1 MIANAET
8 AVPAAPRAAPSFGKS
23 KSSLLAIFE
32 RQRRQSLVWFL
43 IAVAAWVWS
52 VWDRRQL
59 VEQLTRKREVVLID
73 SLGTYYVSPV
83 VDIQQAKDLHAM
95 QTKLACK
102 ALFERNPEGLD
113 NPDLFKQL
121 FLRDA
126 AQTAQVALNKTKA
139 EFQAKE
145 LHQKVEV
152 GPPEILSTRDNAFYT
167 SADIQLI
174 RVGVSGS
181 ADHGSAPLSGEIQ
194 ISGQS
199 GPHAQRPFPNR
210 RRRVPSRTA
219 QQDMRKRYVDVCRIF
234 SRSGV
239 SSRSAEHS

>member
-1 MIANAET
+1 MAANAEAT
-8 AVPAAPRAAPSFGKS
+8 VAAAPRTVPSFGKS
-23 KSSLLAIFE
+23 KSSLLTIFE
-32 RQRRQSLVWFL
+32 RQGRQSLIWFL

-52 VWDRRQL
+52 AWDRRQL

-102 ALFERNPEGLD
+102 ELFERNPQGLD

-121 FLRDA
+121 FLREA
-126 AQTAQVALNKTKA
+126 AQTAQTALNKTKA
-139 EFQAKE
+139 EFEAKA

-167 SADIQLI
+167 SADVQLI
-174 RVGVSGS
+174 RVGAYQG
-181 ADHGSAPLSGEIQ
+181 APITEALRYRVKFKFLVNPDLTRNG
-194 ISGQS
+194 
-199 GPHAQRPFPNR
+199 RFP
-210 RRRVPSRTA
+210 TA
-219 QQDMRKRYVDVCRIF
+219 VAAFQVEPINKK
-234 SRSGV
+234 
-239 SSRSAEHS
+239 